1 MIIGVHL
8 LYFVRMVSF
17 FPLNNIKT
25 YLGIFFIAPTAIYE
39 LESQFGELVK
49 GLKEDLLYNEEKI
62 SKLRDII
69 EYKLPQ
75 RLKGI
80 RDHIRLNS
88 ITIENFSNFFKELED
103 LWDFLDFDL
112 LRCIIM
118 AYKNEDLKSNV
129 KIYEKNLEKF
139 CAETTIQEL
148 IEHWMPR
155 FIEDEIPENLKSC
168 VTELAWDP
176 NTRKVKDLKKIQ
188 KKLKKSLPQE
198 LAMAAFYICDIKCC
212 CVKVVW
218 LVWTDFVSQ
227 IKDKMRKVFQGN
239 PGFIAENQIL
249 CFTLDNE
256 VLYSSYNDMVR

>member
-1 MIIGVHL
+1 MFI
-8 LYFVRMVSF
+8 FWD
-17 FPLNNIKT
+17 
-25 YLGIFFIAPTAIYE
+25 FFIAPTAYE

-49 GLKEDLLYNEEKI
+49 RVKEDLLNNVKKI

-69 EYKLPQ
+69 EYKLPL

-80 RDHIRLNS
+80 RDHIRLDS

-118 AYKNEDLKSNV
+118 AYKNEDLIINV
-129 KIYEKNLEKF
+129 NIYAKNLENF

-155 FIEDEIPENLKSC
+155 FVEDDIPEKLKLC
-168 VTELAWDP
+168 VTELEWDP
-176 NTRKVKDLKKIQ
+176 TTRKVKDLKKIQ

-198 LAMAAFYICDIKCC
+198 LAMAAFYMYDIKCC

-218 LVWTDFVSQ
+218 LVSTDFVSQ
-227 IKDKMRKVFQGN
+227 IKDEMRKVFQDN
-239 PGFIAENQIL
+239 PGFIAKNQIS
-249 CFTLDNE
+249 CFTLDKE
-256 VLYSSYNDMVR
+256 VLYSSYNDKVSNDYLIKHIG

>member
-1 MIIGVHL
+1 ML
-8 LYFVRMVSF
+8 D
-17 FPLNNIKT
+17 NK
-25 YLGIFFIAPTAIYE
+25 
-39 LESQFGELVK
+39 K
-49 GLKEDLLYNEEKI
+49 KI

-69 EYKLPQ
+69 EYKLPL

-80 RDHIRLNS
+80 RDYICLDS
-88 ITIENFSNFFKELED
+88 ITIHNFSNFFKELEN

-129 KIYEKNLEKF
+129 KIYENNLENF

-148 IEHWMPR
+148 IEHWMRR
-155 FIEDEIPENLKSC
+155 FVEDEIPEKLKLC

-176 NTRKVKDLKKIQ
+176 TTRKVKDLKKIQ

-198 LAMAAFYICDIKCC
+198 LAMAAFYMYDIKCS

-227 IKDKMRKVFQGN
+227 IKDEMTKVFQDN

-256 VLYSSYNDMVR
+256 VLYSSYNDKVSNDYLMNNIG